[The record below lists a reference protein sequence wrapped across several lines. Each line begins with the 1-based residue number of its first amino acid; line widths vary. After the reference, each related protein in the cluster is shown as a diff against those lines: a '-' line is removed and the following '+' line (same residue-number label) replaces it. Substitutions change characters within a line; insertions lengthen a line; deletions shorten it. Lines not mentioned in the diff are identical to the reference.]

1 MVLLLDPAKPKFHL
15 PRRVLALGESR
26 VSGPWKST
34 GPELHPSVAPENQR
48 CRLGI
53 WRGQILT
60 MSIQYH
66 PIINIIQYHPI
77 INFHIMKNHDV
88 RWSWCLSHPLNNTS
102 ISEFRVHPLWESNMT
117 RSFSFRSAKT
127 WNPRCRWHSFL
138 GDVNSEEFNPWV
150 VVYLRYFLAV
160 FAENISNTS
169 IGVCQS
175 RIRIPNLKKKT
186 LTVLFQDW
194 DSFDSSID
202 SNQPNHWFKEQPLY
216 YATILSI
223 YLYLRYT

>member
-1 MVLLLDPAKPKFHL
+1 
-15 PRRVLALGESR
+15 
-26 VSGPWKST
+26 
-34 GPELHPSVAPENQR
+34 
-48 CRLGI
+48 
-53 WRGQILT
+53 
-60 MSIQYH
+60 
-66 PIINIIQYHPI
+66 
-77 INFHIMKNHDV
+77 MKNHDV

-138 GDVNSEEFNPWV
+138 DDVNSEEFNPWV
-150 VVYLRYFLAV
+150 VVHLRYFLAV

-175 RIRIPNLKKKT
+175 RIRIPNKKKT

-202 SNQPNHWFKEQPLY
+202 SNQPNHWFNEQPLY
-216 YATILSI
+216 YATILSV